1 MGLAWV
7 FDLSASTEEFD
18 MVSSDSK
25 ISSSY
30 ESDELD
36 SSFSSKITVPLLELN
51 CDKIELVELPSLEF
65 LALVG
70 ELAASWT

>member
-51 CDKIELVELPSLEF
+51 CDKIEPVELQSLEF